1 MPRRPLKLRRADSCV
16 RCSTPLAAGT
26 DAVWDS
32 APRTVMCLACAD
44 PTPPLTSTS
53 QPINT
58 GEAGASA
65 AREHERRKQNREE
78 GVRAKHPRTAALRL
92 ALRGAPQHEVAFRH
106 GQVGEESVGTF
117 LDERTAHGPGI
128 VLHDRRMPRG
138 RGNVDHIAIAPTG
151 VYVIDAKAWQGK
163 VTAPTPLFGRQKL
176 LIDGRD
182 RTSLIDGLDRQV
194 AVVRATLGEDHGD
207 VAVRGVLCFTR
218 AELPLLRTLTI
229 RSHLLLYRKALGKRI
244 NEDGSVCANVIE
256 HIARKLEPSF
266 LPPEQPPT
274 SSETSEQADALAP
287 VVRVY
292 AVYAKEAERG
302 EAQPTAKPRRGA
314 CATGAGRSRPD
325 GARPNL

>member
-1 MPRRPLKLRRADSCV
+1 MARRPLKLRRADSCV

-32 APRTVMCLACAD
+32 TARTVTCLACEG
-44 PTPPLTSTS
+44 PGRPSTS
-53 QPINT
+53 SSEPISS

-65 AREHERRKQNREE
+65 GREHERRKQNREDRL
-78 GVRAKHPRTAALRL
+78 RAKHPRTVALRL
-92 ALRGAPQHEVAFRH
+92 ALGRAPQHEVAFRH
-106 GQVGEESVGTF
+106 GQVGEESVGTL

-163 VTAPTPLFGRQKL
+163 VAAPTPLFGRQKL

-182 RTSLIDGLDRQV
+182 CTSLIDGLDRQV
-194 AVVRATLGEDHGD
+194 AVVRAALGEAHGD

-229 RSHLLLYRKALGKRI
+229 REHLLLYRKALGKRI
-244 NEDGSVCANVIE
+244 NQDGPLAPSVIE
-256 HIARKLEPSF
+256 KVARKLDAA
-266 LPPEQPPT
+266 LPP
-274 SSETSEQADALAP
+274 A
-287 VVRVY
+287 
-292 AVYAKEAERG
+292 
-302 EAQPTAKPRRGA
+302 
-314 CATGAGRSRPD
+314 
-325 GARPNL
+325 